1 MKVVQQKLHVPIFT
15 GSKPLEN
22 ENNYKHNELF
32 PNSIRCIIAGPSN
45 CGKTTALISLLL
57 SENGLKFENLYIFS
71 KSFFQPIYQY
81 LYKVLQN
88 VKEIDFKVFEQYDDL
103 IEPQDSKLNS
113 VFVFDDVAWEAQ
125 TKIQSYFSMGRHR
138 NIDVF
143 YLTQSYAR
151 LPKHLLRDNASM
163 LVIFKQDNL
172 NLKHI
177 WEDHL
182 ISDISYDD
190 FKKLCEQCWKEKN
203 GFLVVAKDCGLGKG
217 RFRLGFDKYISDW

>member
-1 MKVVQQKLHVPIFT
+1 MKLIQQRLNIPIFT
-15 GSKPLEN
+15 GVKSLKSE
-22 ENNYKHNELF
+22 EKYKHNELF

-57 SENGLKFENLYIFS
+57 SENGVKFENLYIFS

-81 LYKVLQN
+81 LYKVLKN
-88 VKEIDFKVFEQYDDL
+88 VKEIEFKVFEQYDDL
-103 IEPQDSKLNS
+103 IEPHESKLNS
-113 VFVFDDVAWEAQ
+113 VFVFDDVAWESQ
-125 TKIQSYFSMGRHR
+125 TKIQSYFSMGRHK

-163 LVIFKQDNL
+163 LIIFKQDNL

-182 ISDISYDD
+182 ISDISYDT

-203 GFLVVAKDCGLGKG
+203 GFLVVAKDCDIKNG

>member
-1 MKVVQQKLHVPIFT
+1 MKLIQQRLNIPIFT
-15 GSKPLEN
+15 GVKSMKSE
-22 ENNYKHNELF
+22 EKYKHNELF

-45 CGKTTALISLLL
+45 CGKTTALMSLLL
-57 SENGLKFENLYIFS
+57 SENGVKFENLYIFS

-81 LYKVLQN
+81 LYKVMKN
-88 VKEIDFKVFEQYDDL
+88 VKEIEFKVFEQYDDL
-103 IEPQDSKLNS
+103 IEPHESKLNS

-125 TKIQSYFSMGRHR
+125 TKIQSYFSMGRHK

-163 LVIFKQDNL
+163 LIIFKQDNL

-203 GFLVVAKDCGLGKG
+203 GFLVVAKDCDIKNG
-217 RFRLGFDKYISDW
+217 RFRLGFDKYISSW